1 MRSALEVLD
10 APSRFDQNAARVT
23 HADPVVEVS
32 GFAKSFL
39 VGFRRRRF
47 TAAYDISLRVER
59 GEIFGFLGPNGAGK
73 TTTIKALLGLIRP
86 DSGKLSV
93 LGHEPSSMA
102 WRARVGYMP
111 EHPSFFEFL
120 TGRELVTWF
129 GRLSGL
135 TAAEAKSDAERLLER
150 VGLGGAMNRRLR
162 GYSKG
167 MLQRAG
173 LAQALVGHPELLI
186 LDEPMTGLDPI
197 GRKEIRELILSLK
210 DEGTTVFYSTHILPD
225 VEMTCDRVS
234 IIHQGRTSRTGRLD
248 QILSETTRSVSIV
261 LSDLAPEQVQNL
273 REGFGAVPADGAWRV
288 EIEDVEAAR
297 QFCGEMTQNG
307 AKLLS
312 FQPHRDD
319 LESIFLKSLSAPQQE
334 NHP

>member
-1 MRSALEVLD
+1 MVVGVTD
-10 APSRFDQNAARVT
+10 AAA
-23 HADPVVEVS
+23 AVEVS
-32 GFAKSFL
+32 GFAKSFI

-47 TAAYDISLRVER
+47 AAVRDISLRVER

-73 TTTIKALLGLIRP
+73 TTTIKALLGLIRA
-86 DSGKLSV
+86 DAGRLSV
-93 LGHEPSSMA
+93 LGHPPASMA

-120 TGRELVTWF
+120 TGRELVAWF

-135 TAAEAKSDAERLLER
+135 AAVEADEDARRLLGR
-150 VGLGGAMNRRLR
+150 VGLGAAMDRRLR

-173 LAQALVGHPELLI
+173 LAQALVGRPELLI

-197 GRKEIRELILSLK
+197 GRKEIRELILRLR
-210 DEGTTVFYSTHILPD
+210 DEGTTIFYSTHILPD

-234 IIHQGRTSRTGRLD
+234 IIHRGRTSRTGPLD
-248 QILSETTRSVSIV
+248 QILNETTRSVSVV
-261 LSDLAPEQVQNL
+261 LSELAAEQVHTL
-273 REGFGAVPADGAWRV
+273 RDRFGAVPADGAWRV
-288 EIEDVEAAR
+288 EFEDVEAAR
-297 QFCGEMTQNG
+297 RFCGEMTQNG

-319 LESIFLKSLSAPQQE
+319 LESIFLKSLGGPQPE
-334 NHP
+334 DRP